1 MVEILLVAI
10 LLILWFRFRPKRDWY
25 VVEWR
30 RCDNKQLASLAFS
43 APPVSFT
50 KSTLR
55 AHKLTI
61 EGIHELRHE
70 SGGRIQIDQ
79 TVFESLDAA
88 LLNLEASKKLF
99 PHMRPFAF
107 QKLYLW
113 RVVAS
118 SRQNAITLPPS
129 EYWLKNGTVL
139 ITYPEHFF
147 FGAEQGEEEDV
158 EEGVAG
164 DPTIQAP

>member
-1 MVEILLVAI
+1 MVETLLVAI
-10 LLILWFRFRPKRDWY
+10 LLILWFRFRPKKDWY

-61 EGIHELRHE
+61 AGIHELKHE

-88 LLNLEASKKLF
+88 LLDLEASKKLF
-99 PHMRPFAF
+99 PHTQPFTF

-113 RVVAS
+113 RIVAS
-118 SRQNAITLPPS
+118 SRQKARTLPPS
-129 EYWLKNGTVL
+129 EYWFKDGKVL
-139 ITYPEHFF
+139 VTHPEHFY
-147 FGAEQGEEEDV
+147 FGVEEVD
-158 EEGVAG
+158 EEGVDG
-164 DPTIQAP
+164 DPAIQTP